1 MLNSLRAVPLLA
13 FLCLL
18 GCSSSGEGSEAES
31 SGARTVTI
39 DPDNGN
45 EAMENTLALEPGLYV
60 IDGSEC
66 DNPVATDA
74 RVWTGRG
81 LETSTTQGCTFEV
94 TSHEGMVY
102 HGRQSC
108 ATASDG
114 ASTTTELSIEV
125 LEPGSIVLTE
135 AGETMHLTLC
145 PDGEVPEWV
154 TEKLT
159 VE

>member
-1 MLNSLRAVPLLA
+1 MLHLLRSVSVLALCCLLA
-13 FLCLL
+13 
-18 GCSSSGEGSEAES
+18 CSSSGEGSEAES

-39 DPDNGN
+39 DQPN
-45 EAMENTLALEPGLYV
+45 EAKEVENTLALEPGLYV

-66 DNPVATDA
+66 DDPVATGS

-81 LETSTTQGCTFEV
+81 LEASSTTNCTFEV

-108 ATASDG
+108 DNSG
-114 ASTTTELSIEV
+114 TTEFSVEV
-125 LEPGSIVLTE
+125 LEPGSFVLTE

-154 TEKLT
+154 RDKLSGK
-159 VE
+159 